1 MINIEGSLCRYIEV
15 QLYIKDTNFSFLKST
30 KFPVQYETSN
40 AKNLTIVEEVLNLI
54 NQFTVKKKFSEIEN
68 LYFRV
73 QKAKNFLFYLP
84 E

>member
-1 MINIEGSLCRYIEV
+1 MTV
-15 QLYIKDTNFSFLKST
+15 TYIKDKSFSFLKST
-30 KFPVQYETSN
+30 KFPVQYEISD

-54 NQFTVKKKFSEIEN
+54 NQFTVKKKLLEIEN

-73 QKAKNFLFYLP
+73 QKVRNFLSCLQ